1 MHFGLNETK
10 NAAYETNSR
19 TAERGNNN
27 NNNGKNRPE
36 NERLDEII
44 RIATVHCHGVRGEID
59 FMTRAFQHCTT
70 LYACVRI

>member
-1 MHFGLNETK
+1 MKPKMLRMR
-10 NAAYETNSR
+10 R
-19 TAERGNNN
+19 TAEQPNERTTTTPTE
-27 NNNGKNRPE
+27 KNRPE